1 MEYLKKYYHI
11 NEEMEKSMCNL
22 SEGIREES
30 IELGKELGKEEGRE
44 EGKLE
49 AAKIMIENGMDLEFV
64 VEKLSLE
71 KELVEK
77 FLENTKE

>member
-11 NEEMEKSMCNL
+11 HEEMEKSMCNL

-30 IELGKELGKEEGRE
+30 IELGKE

-49 AAKIMIENGMDLEFV
+49 ASKIMIENGKDLEFV
-64 VEKLSLE
+64 AEKLSLE

>member
-30 IELGKELGKEEGRE
+30 IELGKE

-49 AAKIMIENGMDLEFV
+49 ASKIMIENGKDLEFV
-64 VEKLSLE
+64 AEKLSLE

>member
-1 MEYLKKYYHI
+1 MKKYYHI
-11 NEEMEKSMCNL
+11 NEDMEKSMCNL
-22 SEGIREES
+22 SESIREES
-30 IELGKELGKEEGRE
+30 IELGKE

-64 VEKLSLE
+64 AEKLSLE

>member
-1 MEYLKKYYHI
+1 MKYLKKYYHI
-11 NEEMEKSMCNL
+11 NEDMEKSMCNL
-22 SEGIREES
+22 SESIREES
-30 IELGKELGKEEGRE
+30 IELGKE

-64 VEKLSLE
+64 AEKLSLE

>member
-11 NEEMEKSMCNL
+11 NEDMERSMESMCNL
-22 SEGIREES
+22 SERIREES
-30 IELGKELGKEEGRE
+30 IALGKE

-64 VEKLSLE
+64 AEKLNLE

>member
-1 MEYLKKYYHI
+1 MIRYIKALFERDMEYLKKYYHI

-30 IELGKELGKEEGRE
+30 IELGKE

-49 AAKIMIENGMDLEFV
+49 AGVKTSALFME
-64 VEKLSLE
+64 
-71 KELVEK
+71 
-77 FLENTKE
+77 

>member
-1 MEYLKKYYHI
+1 
-11 NEEMEKSMCNL
+11 MCNL

-30 IELGKELGKEEGRE
+30 IELGKKLGKEEGKLEGKLEGRE

-77 FLENTKE
+77 FLENTKEWDRK

>member
-30 IELGKELGKEEGRE
+30 IELGKE

-64 VEKLSLE
+64 AEKLSLE